1 MLKEYRADLHIHT
14 ILSPCTELTEMSP
27 RAIVGKA
34 HQIGLDF
41 IAICDHNSCENVIPA
56 RKISLDVG
64 LAVLAGIEIASKEEV
79 HTLGLF
85 DSEDEALKVQEIVYN
100 NLPGENDEETF
111 GYQVIVN
118 EKDEVLEFNK
128 KLLIGAT
135 TLTLEK
141 IVELIHSFNGLAV
154 AAHIDREGFSIIG
167 QLGFIPPGLPLDA
180 LEISP
185 RTSVEEAKSRFPQC
199 NDYPIIT
206 SSDAHYLD
214 DIGKSS
220 TTFLMEEVSVRE
232 IKLAL
237 MSEKGRKVLPLV
249 SKS

>member
-27 RAIVGKA
+27 RAIVERA
-34 HQIGLDF
+34 RQVGLDL
-41 IAICDHNSCENVIPA
+41 IAICDHNSCENVIPT
-56 RKISLDVG
+56 RKISLDAG
-64 LAVLAGIEIASKEEV
+64 LAVLAGIEITSKEEV

-85 DSEDEALKVQEIVYN
+85 DSEDEAFKVQEIVYS
-100 NLPGENDEETF
+100 NLPGENDEDTF

-118 EKDEVLEFNK
+118 EKDEVLAFNK

-141 IVELIHSFNGLAV
+141 VVALIHSFNGLAV
-154 AAHIDREGFSIIG
+154 AAHVDREGFSIIG

-180 LEISP
+180 LELSP
-185 RTSVEEAKSRFPQC
+185 RTSVEEAESRFPQC
-199 NDYPIIT
+199 KDYPLIT

-214 DIGKSS
+214 DIGKVS
-220 TTFLMEEVSVRE
+220 TTFLMEEVSVKE
-232 IKLAL
+232 MKLAL
-237 MSEKGRKVLPLV
+237 MGMEGRRVLPLV

>member
-1 MLKEYRADLHIHT
+1 MLREYRADLHIHT

-27 RAIVGKA
+27 HAIVERA

-41 IAICDHNSCENVIPA
+41 IAICDHNSCENTLPA
-56 RKISLDVG
+56 KKCSLDIDLEV
-64 LAVLAGIEIASKEEV
+64 VSGIEITSREEV

-85 DSEDEALKVQEIVYN
+85 DDVDEALKVQEVVYS

-111 GYQVIVN
+111 GYQVVVD
-118 EKDEVLEFNK
+118 EKDEVLGFNK

-141 IVELIHSFNGLAV
+141 VVELIHSFNGLAI
-154 AAHIDREGFSIIG
+154 ASHIDREGFSIIG
-167 QLGFIPPGLPLDA
+167 QLGFIPPGLALDA

-185 RTSVEEAKSRFPQC
+185 RISAPEVRSKFPQS

-206 SSDAHYLD
+206 SSDAHALN
-214 DIGKSS
+214 DIGKVS
-220 TTFLMEEVSVRE
+220 TTFLMEKVSVGE

-237 MSEKGRKVLPLV
+237 MGEKGRKVLL
-249 SKS
+249 

>member
-14 ILSPCTELTEMSP
+14 ILSPCTESTEMSP
-27 RAIVGKA
+27 HAIVQRA
-34 HQIGLDF
+34 HQIGLNF
-41 IAICDHNSCENVIPA
+41 IAICDHNSCENVIPT
-56 RKISLDVG
+56 RKISLDTD

-85 DSEDEALKVQEIVYN
+85 DNVDAALKVQEVVYN
-100 NLPGENDEETF
+100 NLPGENDEESF
-111 GYQVIVN
+111 GYQVVVN
-118 EKDEVLEFNK
+118 EKDEVLGFNK

-141 IVELIHSFNGLAV
+141 VVELIHSFNGLAV

-185 RTSVEEAKSRFPQC
+185 RTSVEEAESRFPQC
-199 NDYPIIT
+199 NDYPLIT

-220 TTFLMEEVSVRE
+220 TTFLMEEVSVKEMKMALTGRE
-232 IKLAL
+232 
-237 MSEKGRKVLPLV
+237 GRKVLPLV